1 MNDFFVIALGNSSAA
16 MALAVEGGCPRSAPL
31 RNGDCTL
38 PHLSGVQRVPIDRLD
53 DLRELL
59 AQAQTGR
66 VGRPA
71 LPGRSP
77 APPRRSP
84 VPLVAASVNPPA
96 TERLRQLAAE
106 VAPQAP
112 FHLAAADFPI
122 PIRNDTAEPDRV
134 GVDRLLAAL
143 AAYRQVRGPC
153 IVVDFGTAIT
163 VNVVRADGALL
174 GGAILPGL
182 AMMAQA
188 LSKRTAQLPEV
199 NVPDSAPAVGRT
211 THEAIAAGLLHGT
224 AGAVSNLIIVA
235 GEVVGSDAQ
244 IFLTGGDAARVAAFL
259 PPDCRDI
266 SPDLVLE
273 GLLIAWCERPKDG
286 SGPRL
291 LGPRATDP
299 DKDRSR

>member
-38 PHLSGVQRVPIDRLD
+38 PHLSGVQRVSIDRLD

-59 AQAQTGR
+59 AQARTGR
-66 VGRPA
+66 DGRP
-71 LPGRSP
+71 L
-77 APPRRSP
+77 
-84 VPLVAASVNPPA
+84 PLVAASVNPPA
-96 TERLRQLAAE
+96 TERLRQLASE

-112 FHLAAADFPI
+112 LHLAAADFPI
-122 PIRNDTAEPDRV
+122 PIRNDTTEPDRV

-143 AAYRQVRGPC
+143 AAYGRARGPC

-163 VNVVRADGALL
+163 VNAVRADGAFV
-174 GGAILPGL
+174 GGAIFPGL

-188 LSKRTAQLPEV
+188 LWQRTAQLPEV
-199 NVPDSAPAVGRT
+199 PVPDAAPAVGRNT
-211 THEAIAAGLLHGT
+211 SEAIAAGLLHGT

-235 GEVVGSDAQ
+235 SEVVGSGAK

-259 PPDCRDI
+259 PSDCRDI

-273 GLLIAWCERPKDG
+273 GLLIAWCKRPQDG
-286 SGPRL
+286 SGPHL
-291 LGPRATDP
+291 LSPLTTDP